1 VIVFNKLWDVMKN
14 KNISTYT
21 LREKHNIDTRTIK
34 RLKENENVT
43 TNTLNNLCNI
53 LNCDIFEIIEY
64 IPDKK

>member
-1 VIVFNKLWDVMKN
+1 MIVFNKLWDVMKN